1 MTLCYELNKYFVRIN
16 GGFFMEFIN
25 GFLSSMVAEAAATA
39 DPNATGAELA
49 GAGGWLQMLIF
60 IIPLALMYLILIV
73 PQRKKEKKQ
82 REKIESA
89 IVGDQII
96 TIGGVAGKII
106 NIKDDE
112 VTIETS
118 VERSK
123 ITIKKWAI
131 KEVIKPIEA

>member
-1 MTLCYELNKYFVRIN
+1 
-16 GGFFMEFIN
+16 MEFIN